1 MAYLEFL
8 QFQIRIIN
16 MDQFVAMRAFVRVA
30 QAESF
35 IEAAKLEGL
44 AQGTISKRVAAL
56 EKHLG
61 VQLLR
66 RNQREVSLTTLGE
79 NYYESCQRILDDL
92 NTAETQ
98 IRTDAQ
104 TPAGLVR
111 LSMSPVL
118 SRLIIAP
125 LVAEFVREYPR
136 IEVLSFLTERHL
148 DIIGEGVDLAIRA
161 RDLEDSTLIASRISS
176 NPLSL
181 AAAPSY
187 LEKANRLETP
197 EDLAAHR
204 CVAFSRM
211 RSTQTWRFAKDD
223 EIEEVTI
230 NSSLMADQGDTL
242 VEYAAAGAGVVM
254 MPEWVMS
261 EHLQSG
267 RLVRLLPEWS
277 PPSIPLHIV
286 YTASAAVPLRVR
298 LLTDFIR
305 RNIRSRN
312 LLPR

>member
-1 MAYLEFL
+1 
-8 QFQIRIIN
+8 
-16 MDQFVAMRAFVRVA
+16 MDQIVAIRAFVRVV
-30 QAESF
+30 QAKSF
-35 IEAAKLEGL
+35 IEAAKIEGL

-66 RNQREVSLTTLGE
+66 RNQREVSLTTPGE
-79 NYYESCQRILDDL
+79 SYYENCLRILDDL

-98 IRTDAQ
+98 IRTDAK

-111 LSMSPVL
+111 LSLSPVL
-118 SRLIIAP
+118 SRLVIAP
-125 LVAEFVREYPR
+125 LVAEFVQEYPR
-136 IEVLSFLTERHL
+136 IKVLSFLTEQHV
-148 DIIGEGVDLAIRA
+148 DIVGEGVDLAIRA
-161 RDLEDSTLIASRISS
+161 RHLEDSTLIASRISS

-187 LEKANRLETP
+187 LENAGKLETP
-197 EDLAAHR
+197 ADLSAHQ

-211 RSTQTWRFAKDD
+211 RSAQTWRFTKGE
-223 EIEEVTI
+223 EIEEVKI

-261 EHLQSG
+261 EHLKSG

-286 YTASAAVPLRVR
+286 YAAGAAVPLRIR
-298 LLTDFIR
+298 LLTNFIR
-305 RNIRSRN
+305 RNVRARN

>member
-1 MAYLEFL
+1 
-8 QFQIRIIN
+8 

-30 QAESF
+30 QTRSF
-35 IEAAKLEGL
+35 IEAARLEGL

-56 EKHLG
+56 ETHLG

-66 RNQREVSLTTLGE
+66 RNQREVTLTALGAT
-79 NYYESCQRILDDL
+79 YYENSIRILDAL
-92 NTAETQ
+92 NAAETQ

-111 LSMSPVL
+111 LSLSPVL

-125 LVAEFVREYPR
+125 LVAEFVQEYPR
-136 IEVLSFLTERHL
+136 IEVLSFLTEQHV
-148 DIIGEGVDLAIRA
+148 DIVGEGVDLAIRA
-161 RDLEDSTLIASRISS
+161 RHLEDSSLVASRLSS

-187 LEKANRLETP
+187 LDRAGQVETP
-197 EDLAAHR
+197 DDLSNHA
-204 CVAFSRM
+204 CVTFSRM
-211 RSTQTWRFAKDD
+211 KSAQTWRFTR
-223 EIEEVTI
+223 EGEEKEVPIT
-230 NSSLMADQGDTL
+230 SALMADQGDTL

-254 MPEWVMS
+254 MPDWVMS
-261 EHLQSG
+261 SHLKSG
-267 RLVRLLPEWS
+267 RLVKLLPDWT

-286 YTASAAVPLRVR
+286 YAASTAVPLRIR

-305 RNIRSRN
+305 RNVRSRG

>member
-1 MAYLEFL
+1 
-8 QFQIRIIN
+8 
-16 MDQFVAMRAFVRVA
+16 MRAFVRVA
-30 QAESF
+30 QAKSF

-79 NYYESCQRILDDL
+79 NYYENCLRILDDL
-92 NTAETQ
+92 NAAETQ

-118 SRLIIAP
+118 SRLVIAP
-125 LVAEFVREYPR
+125 LIAEFVQEYPR
-136 IEVLSFLTERHL
+136 IEVLSFLTEQHV
-148 DIIGEGVDLAIRA
+148 DIVGEGVDLAIRA
-161 RDLEDSTLIASRISS
+161 RHLDDSTLIASRISS

-187 LEKANRLETP
+187 LEKAGKLDTP
-197 EDLAAHR
+197 TDLSAHR

-211 RSTQTWRFAKDD
+211 RSAQTWHFSKG
-223 EIEEVTI
+223 EEVEEVTI
-230 NSSLMADQGDTL
+230 TASLLADQGDTL

-254 MPEWVMS
+254 MPEWIMS
-261 EHLQSG
+261 DHLKSG
-267 RLVRLLPEWS
+267 RLIKLLPDWS

-286 YTASAAVPLRVR
+286 YAASTAVPLRIR
-298 LLTDFIR
+298 LLTDFLR
-305 RNIRSRN
+305 RTIRSRN